1 MSHPSEKFTL
11 AVVVP
16 VWNDLE
22 GLRRLLPQLL
32 SISSIVQ
39 VVVVDDASDP
49 PCNAETIEIGDFSS
63 DERLTWLRSDE
74 RLGAGYARN
83 FGLEV
88 VDSSHVL
95 YFDSDDIIL
104 PEFNELISDIADAE
118 TPKFDF
124 CMFRHVDS
132 RRRALGIEEP
142 LASDQF
148 HWNMIDVSS
157 EARFITATDAAR
169 LCRVSAYPWNKIYNT
184 EFLRSNHIKCT
195 EIMVHNDVELHW
207 TSFLRGSNVMASSR
221 VCCEHFVSP
230 QGTRLTNRSGEDR
243 LQVFDALIKVH
254 NALLSAPERMVAFAD
269 AALEF
274 YLNLF
279 QWIDGLLDEK
289 LRQTFMSR
297 ARDFL
302 LSNMTVAF
310 VTLAASNDPDLVRRL
325 NVFLSRSLT

>member
-1 MSHPSEKFTL
+1 MSYPLQKFTL

-39 VVVVDDASDP
+39 VVVVDDASVP
-49 PCNAETIEIGDFSS
+49 PCNADTIEIGDFSS
-63 DERLTWLRSDE
+63 DERLVWLRSE
-74 RLGAGYARN
+74 KQLGAGHARN
-83 FGLEV
+83 LGLEI
-88 VDSSHVL
+88 VDASHIL
-95 YFDSDDIIL
+95 YFDSDDILL

-118 TPKFDF
+118 TPQFDF

-142 LASDQF
+142 LASDQL
-148 HWNMIDVSS
+148 HWDMIDVSK
-157 EARFITATDAAR
+157 EVRFITSADAAR

-184 EFLRSNHIKCT
+184 DFLRSNHIKCT

-207 TSFLRGSNVMASSR
+207 TSFLRGSNIMASSR

-230 QGTRLTNRSGEDR
+230 GGARLTNRSGEDR
-243 LQVFDALIKVH
+243 LQVFDALIEVQ
-254 NALLSAPERMVAFAD
+254 NSLVSAPERMVAFAD
-269 AALEF
+269 AVLEF

-289 LRQTFMSR
+289 FRQRFMSE

-302 LSNMTVAF
+302 LSNLTVAF
-310 VTLAASNDPDLVRRL
+310 VTLAASSDPNLARRL